1 MKKSLNEKQAYYDFL
16 PSAVAV
22 LEKPPAIQY
31 RLITWLIV
39 LFAIIAIA
47 WLILSKVDVVVTAQ
61 GKVVPAGQVKV
72 IQSATDGVVKTI
84 FVRDGQFVQTG
95 DPIVEI
101 NDTTVKA
108 EQQQLQLNLVKSQL
122 TIQRLKEELGDE
134 SVVLGDGFQKNDA
147 SLVTQRSLLSA
158 NKDTLDKQ
166 RKRLTADFE
175 QAVAASQSART
186 EVRSMSEKI
195 VFLKNRYEKRAS
207 QAERGLIPNSEA
219 EDALFNVEAA
229 EKELAIAKSRV
240 SESAARARSAKE
252 GLNGLMEE
260 HRSSTYEALSEA
272 EFELDS
278 IKQELVKVEERLAQQ
293 VLRSPV
299 DGVIQQLEINTVGGY
314 ITRAEKLM
322 VVVPKNTPME
332 LNATI
337 LAKDIG
343 FVALDQEARVKVDSF
358 EYTRYGY
365 LQGDLQWIG
374 SDSVAD
380 EQLGF
385 VYPARIAL
393 KDITLPNK
401 VNNRTAEVVPGMSAT
416 VDVVIGERRLID
428 YFIGP
433 LLRYRDESLR
443 ER

>member
-1 MKKSLNEKQAYYDFL
+1 MDDKKAYYEFM

-22 LEKPPAIQY
+22 VEKPPAILY
-31 RLITWLIV
+31 RLVSWLVISFVVITLLWL
-39 LFAIIAIA
+39 FF
-47 WLILSKVDVVVTAQ
+47 SKVDIVVTAT
-61 GKVVPAGQVKV
+61 GKVVPAGKVKV
-72 IQSATDGVVKTI
+72 IQSATDGVVKEI
-84 FVRDGQFVQTG
+84 FVRDGQVVKSG
-95 DPIVEI
+95 DPLLEV

-108 EQQQLQLNLVKSQL
+108 EEQQLQLNLSKASL
-122 TIQRLKEELGDE
+122 TIQRLKKELGDE
-134 SVVLGDGFQKNDA
+134 TIVLGNGFDQSA
-147 SLVTQRSLLSA
+147 TSLKTQQSLLSA
-158 NKDTLDKQ
+158 KKDNLDKQ
-166 RKRLTADFE
+166 RKRLPADYE
-175 QAVAASQSART
+175 QAIAATRSART
-186 EVRSMSEKI
+186 EVGRLSEKI
-195 VFLKNRYEKRAS
+195 LFLQKRYEKRAS
-207 QAERGLIPNSEA
+207 QAQRGLIPTSES

-229 EKELAIAKSRV
+229 EKELAIAQSKV
-240 SESAARARSAKE
+240 VESSARARSAKE
-252 GLNGLMEE
+252 GLNGLLDE

-278 IKQELVKVEERLAQQ
+278 IKQELVKVQERLAQQ

-299 DGVIQQLEINTVGGY
+299 DGVIQQMSINTVGGY

-322 VVVPKNTPME
+322 VIVPENTPME

-337 LAKDIG
+337 LSKDIG

-374 SDSVAD
+374 SDSIVD
-380 EQLGF
+380 EKQGF

-393 KDITLPNK
+393 KETTLPNQ
-401 VNNRTAEVVPGMSAT
+401 VNGRAATVVPGMSAT
-416 VDVVIGERRLID
+416 VDVVIGQRRLIN

>member
-1 MKKSLNEKQAYYDFL
+1 M
-16 PSAVAV
+16 
-22 LEKPPAIQY
+22 
-31 RLITWLIV
+31 
-39 LFAIIAIA
+39 
-47 WLILSKVDVVVTAQ
+47 
-61 GKVVPAGQVKV
+61 
-72 IQSATDGVVKTI
+72 
-84 FVRDGQFVQTG
+84 
-95 DPIVEI
+95 
-101 NDTTVKA
+101 
-108 EQQQLQLNLVKSQL
+108 
-122 TIQRLKEELGDE
+122 
-134 SVVLGDGFQKNDA
+134 
-147 SLVTQRSLLSA
+147 
-158 NKDTLDKQ
+158 
-166 RKRLTADFE
+166 
-175 QAVAASQSART
+175 
-186 EVRSMSEKI
+186 
-195 VFLKNRYEKRAS
+195 
-207 QAERGLIPNSEA
+207 
-219 EDALFNVEAA
+219 EAA

-260 HRSSTYEALSEA
+260 HRSSTYEELSEA

-299 DGVIQQLEINTVGGY
+299 DGVTQQLEINTVGGY

-374 SDSVAD
+374 SDSIAD

-385 VYPARIAL
+385 VYPARIA
-393 KDITLPNK
+393 IQETTLPNR
-401 VNNRTAEVVPGMSAT
+401 VNNRTAEVVPGMQQ
-416 VDVVIGERRLID
+416 
-428 YFIGP
+428 
-433 LLRYRDESLR
+433 LLVQNQQSNACAVYQVCPYWPIISFAA
-443 ER
+443 

>member
-1 MKKSLNEKQAYYDFL
+1 MKKPLNEKQAYYDFL

-22 LEKPPAIQY
+22 LEKPPAILY
-31 RLITWLIV
+31 RLVTWLII
-39 LFAIIAIA
+39 LFAVIAIA

-84 FVRDGQFVQTG
+84 FVRDGQSVETG
-95 DPIVEI
+95 DPLVEI

-122 TIQRLKEELGDE
+122 TIQRLKKELGDE

-195 VFLKNRYEKRAS
+195 VFLRNRYEKRAS

-219 EDALFNVEAA
+219 EDARFNVEAA

-240 SESAARARSAKE
+240 SESDARARSAKE

-260 HRSSTYEALSEA
+260 HRSSTYEELSEA

-374 SDSVAD
+374 SDSIAD

-385 VYPARIAL
+385 VYPARIAIQET
-393 KDITLPNK
+393 KLPNR

-416 VDVVIGERRLID
+416 VDVVIGQRRLIN